1 MSGYALGVRLAPWLA
16 IGLLSLPVAGG
27 LTGVIAPAFGWLPAL
42 GGDTLTLAHWQA
54 LWHAPGLARMVQL
67 SYTTGLASAALSLA
81 IVVLFLGAFLQTR
94 LFTVV
99 RRLLSPLLAVP
110 HAAAAIGLAFLLAP
124 SGLLS
129 RSLSPWLTGWQHP
142 PDILFPG
149 DPYGLALIA
158 GLVIKEVPFLLLMS
172 LAALAQC
179 QANERLQVARA
190 LGYGPLAAFLK
201 AVLPGLYPLLR
212 LPMYAVIAF
221 ASSTVDVAL
230 ILGPTT
236 PPPLAVSVLRWL
248 NDPDLAMRFM
258 ASAGALLQLL
268 VTLAALAS
276 WWLIERL
283 IHGSVT
289 GWQGLGFQLLGF
301 QGLRFQGH
309 GWLANGKRRSGERLL
324 GTIALGTISVALLL
338 MLSSLLGLMLWS
350 LAAYWPFPQ
359 ALPQPMT
366 LGNWMGAAGG
376 LGDPLTQAAVIGIAS
391 TLLSL
396 VLVVGALEA
405 ETLNERPTRPWAQLI
420 LYLPLLVPP
429 VAFLFGLV
437 MMQIQFGVKPG
448 LTVVVFGHAVFVLPY
463 VFLSLVESYR
473 RLDPRW
479 ARLARSLGASPARVF
494 WRVRLPMLGAALL
507 TAAAVG
513 FAVSIGQYLPTL
525 LLGAGRISTI
535 TTEAVNLA
543 SGGDRRLT
551 AVYALLQLALPA
563 LGFAL
568 ALGLPRL
575 LFRRRSGLLTH
586 A

>member
-1 MSGYALGVRLAPWLA
+1 MPSGYALGVRLAPWLA
-16 IGLLSLPVAGG
+16 IALLSLPVASG
-27 LTGVIAPAFGWLPAL
+27 LAGVIAPAFGWLPAL
-42 GGDTLTLAHWQA
+42 GGDALTLDHWQR
-54 LWHAPGLARMVQL
+54 LWQMPGLDRMVQL
-67 SYTTGLASAALSLA
+67 SYVTGLVSAGLSLA
-81 IVVLFLGAFLQTR
+81 IVVLFIGAFLQTR
-94 LFTVV
+94 LFGAM

-129 RSLSPWLTGWQHP
+129 RALSPWLTGWRYP

-149 DPYGLALIA
+149 DPHGLALIA

-172 LAALAQC
+172 LAALSQC
-179 QANERLQVARA
+179 QADERLKVARA
-190 LGYGPLAAFLK
+190 LGYGPLTAFFK

-212 LPMYAVIAF
+212 LPVYAVIAF

-236 PPPLAVSVLRWL
+236 PSPLAVAVLRWL
-248 NDPDLAMRFM
+248 NDPDLTMRFV
-258 ASAGALLQLL
+258 ASAGALLQLG
-268 VTLAALAS
+268 VTLAALVS
-276 WWLIERL
+276 WWLLENLLRRL
-283 IHGSVT
+283 T
-289 GWQGLGFQLLGF
+289 
-301 QGLRFQGH
+301 RA
-309 GWLANGKRRSGERLL
+309 WLYSGRRRSGDSLL
-324 GTIALGTISVALLL
+324 GGIALSAIGLTLLL
-338 MLSSLLGLMLWS
+338 MLCSLLGLILWS

-359 ALPQPMT
+359 ALPQPLT
-366 LGNWMGAAGG
+366 LRNWMDAASG
-376 LGDPLTQAAVIGIAS
+376 LIEPLTQAAVIGITA

-448 LTVVVFGHAVFVLPY
+448 LTVVIFGHAIFVLPY
-463 VFLSLVESYR
+463 VFLSLAESYR

-479 ARLARSLGASPARVF
+479 ARLARCLGASPARVF

-525 LLGAGRISTI
+525 LLGAGRVSTI
-535 TTEAVNLA
+535 TTEAVSLA

-575 LFRRRSGLLTH
+575 LFRRRSGLLTPG
-586 A
+586 

>member
-1 MSGYALGVRLAPWLA
+1 MPSGHAVGVRLAPWLA
-16 IGLLSLPVAGG
+16 IALLSLPVASG
-27 LTGVIAPAFGWLPAL
+27 LAGVIAPAFGWLPAL
-42 GGDTLTLAHWQA
+42 GGNALTLVHWQA
-54 LWHAPGLARMVQL
+54 LLQAPGLGRMVQL
-67 SYTTGLASAALSLA
+67 SYVTGLASALLSLS
-81 IVVLFLGAFLQTR
+81 IVVLFLGAFMHTR
-94 LFTVV
+94 LFTAV

-129 RSLSPWLTGWQHP
+129 RSLSPWLTGWQYP

-149 DPYGLALIA
+149 DPHGLALIA

-172 LAALAQC
+172 LAALPQC
-179 QANERLQVARA
+179 QASERLCMARA
-190 LGYGPLAAFLK
+190 LGYGPLSAFLK

-212 LPMYAVIAF
+212 LPIYAVIAF

-236 PPPLAVSVLRWL
+236 PPTLSVAVLRWL
-248 NDPDLAMRFM
+248 NDPDLTMRFM
-258 ASAGALLQLL
+258 ASAGALLQLV

-276 WWLIERL
+276 WWLAERL
-283 IHGSVT
+283 VR
-289 GWQGLGFQLLGF
+289 QLM
-301 QGLRFQGH
+301 R
-309 GWLANGKRRSGERLL
+309 GWLENGRRRSGDMLL
-324 GTIALGTISVALLL
+324 GGVALSAVSLSVLL
-338 MLSSLLGLMLWS
+338 ILGSLIGLILWS

-359 ALPQPMT
+359 ALPQPPT
-366 LGNWMGAAGG
+366 LRNWMGAAAG
-376 LGDPLTQAAVIGIAS
+376 LGDPLFQAAVIGLAA
-391 TLLSL
+391 TALSI

-405 ETLNERPTRPWAQLI
+405 ETLHERPIRPGAQLI

-437 MMQIQFGVKPG
+437 MMQVQLGVAPG
-448 LTVVVFGHAVFVLPY
+448 LSVVILGHAIFVLPY
-463 VFLSLVESYR
+463 VFLSLAESYR

-479 ARLARSLGASPARVF
+479 AHLARSLGAGPARVF
-494 WRVRLPMLGAALL
+494 WRMRLPMLSVPLL

-535 TTEAVNLA
+535 TTEAVSLA

-551 AVYALLQLALPA
+551 AVYALWQLALPA

-575 LFRRRSGLLTH
+575 LFRRRSGLLTPV
-586 A
+586 

>member
-16 IGLLSLPVAGG
+16 IALLSLPVAGG
-27 LTGVIAPAFGWLPAL
+27 LAGVIAPAFGWLPAL
-42 GGDTLTLAHWQA
+42 GGDTLTLAHWQR
-54 LWHAPGLARMVQL
+54 LWQMPGLTRMVQL
-67 SYTTGLASAALSLA
+67 SYVTGLASAGLSLA
-81 IVVLFLGAFLQTR
+81 IVVLFLGAFMQSR
-94 LFTVV
+94 LFTAM

-129 RSLSPWLTGWQHP
+129 RALSPWLTGWQYP

-149 DPYGLALIA
+149 DPHGLSLIA

-172 LAALAQC
+172 LAALPQC
-179 QANERLQVARA
+179 QASERLRVARA
-190 LGYGPLAAFLK
+190 LGYGPLSAFLK

-212 LPMYAVIAF
+212 LPVYAVIAF

-236 PPPLAVSVLRWL
+236 PPPLAVAVLRWL
-248 NDPDLAMRFM
+248 NDPDLTMRFV
-258 ASAGALLQLL
+258 ASAGALLQLA
-268 VTLAALAS
+268 VTLAALIS
-276 WWLIERL
+276 WWLFETALRRL
-283 IHGSVT
+283 SHAWLQGGRRHHGDA
-289 GWQGLGFQLLGF
+289 WLG
-301 QGLRFQGH
+301 
-309 GWLANGKRRSGERLL
+309 A
-324 GTIALGTISVALLL
+324 IALGAIGLSLLL
-338 MLSSLLGLMLWS
+338 ILASLLGLILWS

-359 ALPQPMT
+359 TIPQPLT
-366 LGNWMGAAGG
+366 LRNWMDAAGG
-376 LGDPLTQAAVIGIAS
+376 LTDPLTQAALIGIAA

-405 ETLNERPTRPWAQLI
+405 ETLHERPTRPWAQLI

-437 MMQIQFGVKPG
+437 MMQVQLGIGPG
-448 LTVVVFGHAVFVLPY
+448 LTVVILGHAIFVLPY
-463 VFLSLVESYR
+463 VFLSLAESYR

-479 ARLARSLGASPARVF
+479 AQLARCLGASPARVF
-494 WRVRLPMLGAALL
+494 WRVRLPLLGAALL

-525 LLGAGRISTI
+525 LLGAGRVTTI
-535 TTEAVNLA
+535 TTEAVSLA

-563 LGFAL
+563 MGFAL

-575 LFRRRSGLLTH
+575 LFRRRSGLLTP